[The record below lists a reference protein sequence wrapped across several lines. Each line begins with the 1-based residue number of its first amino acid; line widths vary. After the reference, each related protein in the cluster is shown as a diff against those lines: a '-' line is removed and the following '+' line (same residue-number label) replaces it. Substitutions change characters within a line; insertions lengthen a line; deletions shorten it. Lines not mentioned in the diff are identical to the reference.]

1 MYRDLE
7 YATTL
12 TRQRAAVSS
21 TPYTP
26 TGGDEMQGLGGETE
40 EIDEAWTFVDDDTD
54 FEQFKRG
61 QDLPQDDRL

>member
-21 TPYTP
+21 APYTP
-26 TGGDEMQGLGGETE
+26 TGGDEQQGLDGETE

-61 QDLPQDDRL
+61 QDLPQS